1 MGSAITLPGGDS
13 RVVTKDNWRAVA
25 NEAID
30 RMPANAT
37 SQEKIATMNAVQ
49 QAAGEND
56 SETSGYTLNGNGTA
70 VSVENTSYSEVLSNA
85 GVRAAEWL
93 KDAPANISQSLR
105 DIGGLTDASLTRI
118 ERIGRVIAVTAVVGI
133 GGYLA
138 WQAYKAFKV
147 IKA

>member
-1 MGSAITLPGGDS
+1 MSAITIPGGAS
-13 RVVTKDNWRAVA
+13 RVVTKDNWRSVA

-30 RMPANAT
+30 AMPANST

-49 QAAGEND
+49 QAAGDND
-56 SETSGYTLNGNGTA
+56 PEISGYTLNGNGS
-70 VSVENTSYSEVLSNA
+70 VSAVENTSYSDVLSNY

-118 ERIGRVIAVTAVVGI
+118 ERIGRIIAVTAVVGI
-133 GGYLA
+133 GSYVA
-138 WQAYKAFKV
+138 WQAYKAYKV
-147 IKA
+147 VKA